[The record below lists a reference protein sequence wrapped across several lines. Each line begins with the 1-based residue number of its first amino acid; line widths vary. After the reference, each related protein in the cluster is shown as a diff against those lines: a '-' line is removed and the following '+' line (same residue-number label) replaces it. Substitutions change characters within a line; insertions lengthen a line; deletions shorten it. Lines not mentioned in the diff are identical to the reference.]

1 MLDSLQQINLVNEN
15 IISPSSFYVCLF
27 KVLKVL
33 ADSFLSEIL
42 SEQIRKT
49 AILDMLFVNGE
60 ELMGAVMVGGC
71 LCHSNHKITCFN
83 LFSVRR
89 KKTNHLVDYPENL
102 LLRAYKPIGAGLSL
116 RCPGTGYPIAV

>member
-49 AILDMLFVNGE
+49 GHAICE
-60 ELMGAVMVGGC
+60 WRRTHGGC
-71 LCHSNHKITCFN
+71 DG
-83 LFSVRR
+83 R
-89 KKTNHLVDYPENL
+89 
-102 LLRAYKPIGAGLSL
+102 
-116 RCPGTGYPIAV
+116 